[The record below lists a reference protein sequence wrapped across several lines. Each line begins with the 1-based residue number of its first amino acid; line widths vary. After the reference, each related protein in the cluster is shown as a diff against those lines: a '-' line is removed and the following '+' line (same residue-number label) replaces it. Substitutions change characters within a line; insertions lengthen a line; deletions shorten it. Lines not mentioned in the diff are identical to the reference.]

1 MAKIKCP
8 NCGAKYSGNF
18 CPTCSTPAPE
28 QPKKKK
34 KKKWVLPAV
43 IALVIVLVVAC
54 AGGGEDEA
62 KQPSN
67 VQGDPGTNTTVDGNA
82 GNEGQNNSGDSS
94 NTSVDVTLAE
104 TEVYNKD
111 GIVVT
116 ATKIEDDLFGPTITF
131 SISNDSTKNVI
142 VTTRS
147 LSANGYMMAASGL
160 YSDVAAGKK
169 AKESLILMS
178 SELDQAGIDTVADIE
193 FYINVSDSDSYM
205 DIDTSDLIK
214 LSTSASDSFVQEID
228 DSGDVVYD
236 SNNVRVVCQGLKQ
249 DLIWDGTV
257 VFFMENNGTQ
267 PVTIYAENVSVNGYM
282 VDVSLYSDLRPAT
295 RSISGMYILDLT
307 DLEIE
312 SIEGIESIEFTLR
325 IVNADNWNEI
335 DTTAPIVLEFN

>member
-8 NCGAKYSGNF
+8 NCGAKYNGNF

-28 QPKKKK
+28 QPQKK
-34 KKKWVLPAV
+34 KKKWVLPVV
-43 IALVIVLVVAC
+43 IALVIVIVVAC
-54 AGGGEDEA
+54 AGGGDDET

-67 VQGDPGTNTTVDGNA
+67 VQGDPGTNSSADNNTGGEN
-82 GNEGQNNSGDSS
+82 QNNGGNGS
-94 NTSVDVTLAE
+94 NAPVDVTLAE

-111 GIVVT
+111 GVVIT

-131 SISNDSTKNVI
+131 SISNDSSKNIV

-147 LSANGYMMAASGL
+147 LSVNGYMMEASAL

-169 AKESLILMS
+169 AMESMILMA

-193 FYINVSDSDSYM
+193 FYINISDPETYM
-205 DIDTSDLIK
+205 DIATSDLIK
-214 LSTSASDSFVQEID
+214 LSTSASGSFEQTVN

-236 SNNVRVVCQGLKQ
+236 SNGVRVVCQGLKQ
-249 DLIWDGTV
+249 DVIWDGTV
-257 VFFMENNGTQ
+257 VFFMENNGSQ
-267 PVTIYAENVSVNGYM
+267 PVTVYAESVSVNGYM

-307 DLEIE
+307 DLGIE
-312 SIEGIESIEFTLR
+312 SIDGIESIEFTLR

-335 DTTAPIVLEFN
+335 DTTAPIILEFE

>member
-8 NCGAKYSGNF
+8 NCGAKYSDNF

-28 QPKKKK
+28 QPQKK
-34 KKKWVLPAV
+34 KKKWVLPV
-43 IALVIVLVVAC
+43 VMALVIIIVVAC
-54 AGGGEDEA
+54 AGGGGDET

-67 VQGDPGTNTTVDGNA
+67 VQGDSGTNSTTANNTGNK
-82 GNEGQNNSGDSS
+82 NQNNDSNGS
-94 NTSVDVTLAE
+94 NPSVDVTLAE

-111 GIVVT
+111 GIVIT
-116 ATKIEDDLFGPTITF
+116 ATKIEDDLFGPTVTFAIT
-131 SISNDSTKNVI
+131 NDSSKNIV

-147 LSANGYMMAASGL
+147 LSVNGYMMEASAL

-169 AKESLILMS
+169 AKESMILMA
-178 SELDQAGIDTVADIE
+178 SELEQAGIDTVADIE
-193 FYINVSDSDSYM
+193 FYINISDSETYM
-205 DIDTSDLIK
+205 DIESSDLIK
-214 LSTSASDSFVQEID
+214 LSTSASGSFEQAVN

-236 SNNVRVVCQGLKQ
+236 SNGVRVVCQGLKQ

-267 PVTIYAENVSVNGYM
+267 PVTVYAENVSVNGYM

-312 SIEGIESIEFTLR
+312 SIDGIENIEFTLR
-325 IVNADNWNEI
+325 IVNADNWNEL
-335 DTTAPIVLEFN
+335 DTTAPIILEFE

>member
-28 QPKKKK
+28 QQQKK
-34 KKKWVLPAV
+34 KKKWVLPVV

-54 AGGGEDEA
+54 AGGGDET

-67 VQGDPGTNTTVDGNA
+67 VQGDPGTNTTIDNNA
-82 GNEGQNNSGDSS
+82 GNESQSNGNGS

-131 SISNDSTKNVI
+131 SISNDSSKNVV

-147 LSANGYMMAASGL
+147 LSVNGYMMEASGL
-160 YSDVAAGKK
+160 YSEVAAGKK
-169 AKESLILMS
+169 AMESMILMS

-193 FYINVSDSDSYM
+193 FYINISDSATYM
-205 DIDTSDLIK
+205 DIETSDLIK
-214 LSTSASDSFVQEID
+214 LPTSATGSFEQEID

-236 SNNVRVVCQGLKQ
+236 SNSVRVVCQGLKQ

-257 VFFMENNGTQ
+257 VFFMENNGAQ
-267 PVTIYAENVSVNGYM
+267 PVTVYAENVSVNGYM

-312 SIEGIESIEFTLR
+312 SIDGIESIEFTLR

-335 DTTAPIVLEFN
+335 DTTDPIVLEFN

>member
-28 QPKKKK
+28 QPQKK
-34 KKKWVLPAV
+34 KKKWVLPVV
-43 IALVIVLVVAC
+43 IALVIIIVVAC
-54 AGGGEDEA
+54 AGGGGDET

-67 VQGDPGTNTTVDGNA
+67 VQGDPGTNSTVGNNT
-82 GNEGQNNSGDSS
+82 GNESQNNGDSGF
-94 NTSVDVTLAE
+94 NASVDVTLAE

-111 GIVVT
+111 GIVIT
-116 ATKIEDDLFGPTITF
+116 ATKIEDDLFGPTVTF
-131 SISNDSTKNVI
+131 SITNDSSKNIV

-147 LSANGYMMAASGL
+147 LSVNGYMMEASAL

-169 AKESLILMS
+169 AKESMILMA
-178 SELDQAGIDTVADIE
+178 SELEQAGIDTVADIE
-193 FYINVSDSDSYM
+193 FYINISDSETYM
-205 DIDTSDLIK
+205 DIESSDLIK
-214 LSTSASDSFVQEID
+214 LSTSASGSFEQAVN

-236 SNNVRVVCQGLKQ
+236 SNGVRVVCQGLKQ

-267 PVTIYAENVSVNGYM
+267 PVTVYAENVSVNGYM

-295 RSISGMYILDLT
+295 RSVSGMYILDLT

-312 SIEGIESIEFTLR
+312 SIDGIESIEFTLR

-335 DTTAPIVLEFN
+335 DTTAPIILEFE

>member
-28 QPKKKK
+28 QPQKK
-34 KKKWVLPAV
+34 KKKWVFPVV
-43 IALVIVLVVAC
+43 IALVIIIVVAC
-54 AGGGEDEA
+54 AGGGGDET

-67 VQGDPGTNTTVDGNA
+67 VQGDPGTNSTVGNNT
-82 GNEGQNNSGDSS
+82 GNESQNNGDSGF
-94 NTSVDVTLAE
+94 NASVDVTLAE

-111 GIVVT
+111 GIVIT
-116 ATKIEDDLFGPTITF
+116 ATKIEDDLFGPTVTF
-131 SISNDSTKNVI
+131 SITNDSSKNIV

-147 LSANGYMMAASGL
+147 LSVNGYMMEASAL

-169 AKESLILMS
+169 AKESMILMA
-178 SELDQAGIDTVADIE
+178 SELEQAGIDTVADIE
-193 FYINVSDSDSYM
+193 FYINISDSETYM
-205 DIDTSDLIK
+205 DIESSDLIK
-214 LSTSASDSFVQEID
+214 LSTSASGSFEQAVN

-236 SNNVRVVCQGLKQ
+236 SNGVRVVCQGLKQ

-267 PVTIYAENVSVNGYM
+267 PVTVYAENVSVNGYM

-295 RSISGMYILDLT
+295 RSVSGMYILDLT

-312 SIEGIESIEFTLR
+312 SIDGIESIEFTLR

-335 DTTAPIVLEFN
+335 DTTAPIILEFE

>member
-8 NCGAKYSGNF
+8 NCGAKYNGNF
-18 CPTCSTPAPE
+18 CPICSTPAPE
-28 QPKKKK
+28 QPQKK
-34 KKKWVLPAV
+34 KKKWVLPVV
-43 IALVIVLVVAC
+43 IALVIIIVVAC
-54 AGGGEDEA
+54 AGGGGDET

-67 VQGDPGTNTTVDGNA
+67 VQGDPGTNSTADNNT
-82 GNEGQNNSGDSS
+82 GNENQNNVS

-111 GIVVT
+111 GVVVT
-116 ATKIEDDLFGPTITF
+116 ATKIEDDLFGPTVTF
-131 SISNDSTKNVI
+131 SISNDSSKNIV

-147 LSANGYMMAASGL
+147 LSVNGYMMEASAL

-169 AKESLILMS
+169 ANETMILMA

-193 FYINVSDSDSYM
+193 FYINISDSETYL
-205 DIDTSDLIK
+205 DIESSDLIK
-214 LSTSASDSFVQEID
+214 LSTSASGSFEQAVN

-236 SNNVRVVCQGLKQ
+236 NNGVRVVCQGLKQ

-257 VFFMENNGTQ
+257 VFFMENTGTQ
-267 PVTIYAENVSVNGYM
+267 PVTVYAENVSVNGYM

-312 SIEGIESIEFTLR
+312 SIDGIESIEFTLR
-325 IVNADNWNEI
+325 IINSDNWNEI
-335 DTTAPIVLEFN
+335 DTTNPIVLDFKQS

>member
-28 QPKKKK
+28 QPQKK
-34 KKKWVLPAV
+34 KKKWVLPVV
-43 IALVIVLVVAC
+43 IALVIIIVVAC
-54 AGGGEDEA
+54 AGGGGDET

-67 VQGDPGTNTTVDGNA
+67 VQGDSGKNSTTANNTGNK
-82 GNEGQNNSGDSS
+82 NQNNDSNGS
-94 NTSVDVTLAE
+94 NPSVDVTLAE

-111 GIVVT
+111 GIVIT
-116 ATKIEDDLFGPTITF
+116 ATKIEDDLFGPTVTFAIT
-131 SISNDSTKNVI
+131 NDSSKNIV

-147 LSANGYMMAASGL
+147 LSVNGYMMEASAL

-169 AKESLILMS
+169 AKESMILMA
-178 SELDQAGIDTVADIE
+178 SELEQAGIDTVADIE
-193 FYINVSDSDSYM
+193 FYINISDSETYM
-205 DIDTSDLIK
+205 DIESSDLIK
-214 LSTSASDSFVQEID
+214 LSTSASGSFEQAVN

-236 SNNVRVVCQGLKQ
+236 SNGVRVVCQGLKQ

-257 VFFMENNGTQ
+257 VFFMENNGNQ
-267 PVTIYAENVSVNGYM
+267 PVAVYAENVSVNGYM

-312 SIEGIESIEFTLR
+312 SIDGIENIEFTLR

-335 DTTAPIVLEFN
+335 DTTAPIILEFE

>member
-8 NCGAKYSGNF
+8 NCGAKYNGNF

-28 QPKKKK
+28 QPQKK
-34 KKKWVLPAV
+34 KKKWVLPVV
-43 IALVIVLVVAC
+43 IALVIIIVVAC
-54 AGGGEDEA
+54 AGGGGDET

-67 VQGDPGTNTTVDGNA
+67 VQGDPGTNSTTDNNT
-82 GNEGQNNSGDSS
+82 GNENQNNVS
-94 NTSVDVTLAE
+94 NTSVDITLAE

-111 GIVVT
+111 GVVVT
-116 ATKIEDDLFGPTITF
+116 ATKIEDDLFGPTVTF
-131 SISNDSTKNVI
+131 SISNDSSKNIV

-147 LSANGYMMAASGL
+147 LSVNGYMMEASAL

-169 AKESLILMS
+169 ANETMILMA

-193 FYINVSDSDSYM
+193 FYINISDSETYL
-205 DIDTSDLIK
+205 DIDSSDLIK
-214 LSTSASDSFVQEID
+214 LSTSASGSFEQAVN

-236 SNNVRVVCQGLKQ
+236 NNGVRVVCQGLKQ

-257 VFFMENNGTQ
+257 VFFMENTGTQ
-267 PVTIYAENVSVNGYM
+267 PVTVYAENVSVNGYM

-312 SIEGIESIEFTLR
+312 SIDGIESIEFTLR
-325 IVNADNWNEI
+325 IINSDNWNEI
-335 DTTAPIVLEFN
+335 DTTNPIVLDFKQS

>member
-28 QPKKKK
+28 QPQKK
-34 KKKWVLPAV
+34 KKKWVLPVV
-43 IALVIVLVVAC
+43 IVLVIVLVVAC
-54 AGGGEDEA
+54 TSGGGDET

-67 VQGDPGTNTTVDGNA
+67 VQGDPGANTTVDSNA
-82 GNEGQNNSGDSS
+82 GNEVQNSGSDES
-94 NTSVDVTLAE
+94 NVSVDVTLAE

-111 GIVVT
+111 GIVIT

-131 SISNDSTKNVI
+131 SISNDSSKNII

-147 LSANGYMMAASGL
+147 LSVNGYMMEAAAL

-169 AKESLILMS
+169 AMESMILMS
-178 SELDQAGIDTVADIE
+178 SELDQAGIDTVADVE
-193 FYINVSDSDSYM
+193 FYINISDSETYM
-205 DIDTSDLIK
+205 DIETSDLIK
-214 LSTSASDSFVQEID
+214 LSTSASGSFEQEID

-236 SNNVRVVCQGLKQ
+236 SNSIRVVCQGLKQ

-295 RSISGMYILDLT
+295 RSISGMYMLDLT

-312 SIEGIESIEFTLR
+312 SIDGIESIEFTLR
-325 IVNADNWNEI
+325 IVNSENWNEI
-335 DTTAPIVLEFN
+335 DTTAPIVLEFE

>member
-28 QPKKKK
+28 QPQKK
-34 KKKWVLPAV
+34 KKKWVLPVV
-43 IALVIVLVVAC
+43 IALVIIIVVAC
-54 AGGGEDEA
+54 AGGGGDET

-67 VQGDPGTNTTVDGNA
+67 VQGDPGTNSTVGNNT
-82 GNEGQNNSGDSS
+82 GNESQNNGDSGF
-94 NTSVDVTLAE
+94 NASVDVTLAE

-111 GIVVT
+111 GIVIT
-116 ATKIEDDLFGPTITF
+116 ATKIEDDLFGPTVTF
-131 SISNDSTKNVI
+131 SITNDSSKNIV

-147 LSANGYMMAASGL
+147 LSVNGYMMEASAL

-169 AKESLILMS
+169 AKESMILMA
-178 SELDQAGIDTVADIE
+178 SELEQAGIDTVADIE
-193 FYINVSDSDSYM
+193 FYINISDSETYM
-205 DIDTSDLIK
+205 DIESSDLIK
-214 LSTSASDSFVQEID
+214 LSTSASGSFEQAVN

-236 SNNVRVVCQGLKQ
+236 SNGVRVVCQGLKQ

-267 PVTIYAENVSVNGYM
+267 PVTVYAENVSVNGYM

-295 RSISGMYILDLT
+295 RSVSGMYILDLT

-312 SIEGIESIEFTLR
+312 SIDGIESIEFTLR

-335 DTTAPIVLEFN
+335 DTTDPIVLEFK

>member
-28 QPKKKK
+28 QPQKK
-34 KKKWVLPAV
+34 KKKWVLPVV
-43 IALVIVLVVAC
+43 IALVIIIVVAC
-54 AGGGEDEA
+54 AGGGGDET

-67 VQGDPGTNTTVDGNA
+67 VQGDPGTNSTTANNT
-82 GNEGQNNSGDSS
+82 GNENQNNDSNGS
-94 NTSVDVTLAE
+94 NPSVDVTLAE
-104 TEVYNKD
+104 TEVYSKD
-111 GIVVT
+111 GIVIT
-116 ATKIEDDLFGPTITF
+116 ATKIEDDLFGPTVTF
-131 SISNDSTKNVI
+131 SITNDSSKNIV

-147 LSANGYMMAASGL
+147 LSVNGYMMEASAL
-160 YSDVAAGKK
+160 YSDVTAGKK
-169 AKESLILMS
+169 AKESMILMA
-178 SELDQAGIDTVADIE
+178 SELEQAGIDTVADIE
-193 FYINVSDSDSYM
+193 FYINISDSETYM
-205 DIDTSDLIK
+205 DIESSDLIK
-214 LSTSASDSFVQEID
+214 LSTSASGSFEQAVN

-236 SNNVRVVCQGLKQ
+236 SNGVRVVCQGLKQ

-267 PVTIYAENVSVNGYM
+267 PVTVYAENVSVNGYM

-307 DLEIE
+307 DLGIE
-312 SIEGIESIEFTLR
+312 SIDGIESIEFTLR

-335 DTTAPIVLEFN
+335 DTTAPIILEFE

>member
-28 QPKKKK
+28 QPQKK
-34 KKKWVLPAV
+34 KKKWVLPVV
-43 IALVIVLVVAC
+43 IALVIVLVVSC
-54 AGGGEDEA
+54 VAGGGDET

-67 VQGDPGTNTTVDGNA
+67 VQGDPDTSTTGDNNT
-82 GNEGQNNSGDSS
+82 GNESQNNNGNNS

-116 ATKIEDDLFGPTITF
+116 AKKIEDDLFGPTITF
-131 SISNDSTKNVI
+131 SISNDSSKNVI

-147 LSANGYMMAASGL
+147 LSVNGYMMEASGL

-169 AKESLILMS
+169 ANESCILMS

-193 FYINVSDSDSYM
+193 FYINISDSDSFM

-214 LSTSASDSFVQEID
+214 LSTSASGSFEQEID

-236 SNNVRVVCQGLKQ
+236 SNSVRVVCQGLKK
-249 DLIWDGTV
+249 DMIWDGTV

-267 PVTIYAENVSVNGYM
+267 PVTVYAENVSVNGYM
-282 VDVSLYSDLRPAT
+282 VDVSLYSDLRPTT

-312 SIEGIESIEFTLR
+312 SIDGIESIEFTLR
-325 IVNADNWNEI
+325 IINSDNWNEI

>member
-28 QPKKKK
+28 QPQKK
-34 KKKWVLPAV
+34 KKKWVLPVV
-43 IALVIVLVVAC
+43 IALVIIIVVAC
-54 AGGGEDEA
+54 AGGGGDET

-67 VQGDPGTNTTVDGNA
+67 VQGDPGTNSTVGNNT
-82 GNEGQNNSGDSS
+82 GNESQNNGDSGF
-94 NTSVDVTLAE
+94 NASVDVTLAE

-111 GIVVT
+111 GIVIT
-116 ATKIEDDLFGPTITF
+116 ATKIEDDLFGPTVTF
-131 SISNDSTKNVI
+131 SITNDSSKNIV

-147 LSANGYMMAASGL
+147 LSVNGYMMEVSAL

-169 AKESLILMS
+169 AKESMILMA
-178 SELDQAGIDTVADIE
+178 SELEQAGIDTVADIE
-193 FYINVSDSDSYM
+193 FYINISDSETYM
-205 DIDTSDLIK
+205 DIESSDLIK
-214 LSTSASDSFVQEID
+214 LSTSASGSFEQAVNG
-228 DSGDVVYD
+228 SGDVVYD
-236 SNNVRVVCQGLKQ
+236 SNGVRVVCQGLKQ

-267 PVTIYAENVSVNGYM
+267 PVTVYAENVSVNGYM

-295 RSISGMYILDLT
+295 RSVSGMYILDLT

-312 SIEGIESIEFTLR
+312 SIDGIESIEFTLR

-335 DTTAPIVLEFN
+335 DTTAPIILEFE

>member
-34 KKKWVLPAV
+34 KWVLPAI

-54 AGGGEDEA
+54 AGGGEDET

-67 VQGDPGTNTTVDGNA
+67 VQGDLGTNATIGNNA
-82 GNEGQNNSGDSS
+82 GNESQSNNDNGS

-147 LSANGYMMAASGL
+147 LSVNGYMMAASGL

-169 AKESLILMS
+169 AKESMILMS
-178 SELDQAGIDTVADIE
+178 SELDQAGIDTVADIG
-193 FYINVSDSDSYM
+193 FYINVSDSESYM

-214 LSTSASDSFVQEID
+214 LSTSASGSFEQAID

-257 VFFMENNGTQ
+257 VFFMENDGTQ

-312 SIEGIESIEFTLR
+312 SIDGIESIEFTLR

>member
-28 QPKKKK
+28 QPQKK
-34 KKKWVLPAV
+34 KKKWVLPVV
-43 IALVIVLVVAC
+43 IALVIIIVVAC
-54 AGGGEDEA
+54 AGGGDET

-67 VQGDPGTNTTVDGNA
+67 VQGDPGTNSTTDNNT
-82 GNEGQNNSGDSS
+82 GNENQNNDSNGS
-94 NTSVDVTLAE
+94 NPSVDVTLAE

-111 GIVVT
+111 GIVIT
-116 ATKIEDDLFGPTITF
+116 ATKIEDNLFGPTVTF
-131 SISNDSTKNVI
+131 SITNDSSKNIV

-147 LSANGYMMAASGL
+147 LSVNGYMMEASAL

-169 AKESLILMS
+169 ANESMILMA
-178 SELDQAGIDTVADIE
+178 SELDQAGIETVADIE
-193 FYINVSDSDSYM
+193 FYINISDSETYM
-205 DIDTSDLIK
+205 DIETSDLIK
-214 LSTSASDSFVQEID
+214 LSTSASGSFEQTVN

-236 SNNVRVVCQGLKQ
+236 SNGVRVVCQGLKQ
-249 DLIWDGTV
+249 DVIWDGTV
-257 VFFMENNGTQ
+257 VFFMENNGSQ
-267 PVTIYAENVSVNGYM
+267 PVTVYAESVSVNGYM

-307 DLEIE
+307 DLGIE
-312 SIEGIESIEFTLR
+312 SIDGIESIEFTLR

-335 DTTAPIVLEFN
+335 DTTDPIVLEFK